1 MNLAK
6 KDLAD
11 LAFNGLRSHIKAKLE
26 GNDFFAVNQVHQ
38 RALAAESQSK
48 ELHESHRHHH
58 PNTHALEYHSDS
70 SDDESKDVYAAE
82 FVWSPNDKP
91 STCASLKPIP
101 KNRHDEVK
109 YTFDVSKCDRIF
121 DELARLGK
129 IKFSHT
135 IPSVDE
141 LKRRAYCK
149 LHNTFSHTTNDCNVL
164 RRQIQFLFQCMHM
177 CLN

>member
-1 MNLAK
+1 L
-6 KDLAD
+6 
-11 LAFNGLRSHIKAKLE
+11 
-26 GNDFFAVNQVHQ
+26 Q
-38 RALAAESQSK
+38 
-48 ELHESHRHHH
+48 ESHRHYH

-91 STCASLKPIP
+91 STCASLKPILR
-101 KNRHDEVK
+101 NRHDEVK

-135 IPSVDE
+135 ILTVDE
-141 LKRRAYCK
+141 LKWRAYCK
-149 LHNTFSHTTNDCNVL
+149 LYNTFSHATNDCNVL
-164 RRQIQFLFQCMHM
+164 RKQIQSTI
-177 CLN
+177 NEG